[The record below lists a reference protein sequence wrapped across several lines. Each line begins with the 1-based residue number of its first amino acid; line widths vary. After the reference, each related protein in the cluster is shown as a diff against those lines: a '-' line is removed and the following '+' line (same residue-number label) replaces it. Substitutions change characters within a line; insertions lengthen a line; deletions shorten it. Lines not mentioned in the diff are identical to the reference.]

1 MRYALLWMLAMMR
14 RVNVSSKISKRRELH
29 INFGCGNVYDARF
42 FNIDSRPFYHVDLVT
57 KSPMLRTFPNHSAD
71 TIYASHVFE
80 HFPVAQQAAV
90 LHRWLEIL
98 KPGGKLR
105 LSVPDFD
112 KLYARY
118 IESNRSIPAIQDSL
132 MGGQNY
138 PGNFH
143 CTIFSHDHLSSV
155 LDNAGFINIKDWHP
169 NEEKDWPRDYS
180 WGVDLS
186 VNLVGEKPIKILQ
199 TEKL

>member
-1 MRYALLWMLAMMR
+1 
-14 RVNVSSKISKRRELH
+14 
-29 INFGCGNVYDARF
+29 
-42 FNIDSRPFYHVDLVT
+42 
-57 KSPMLRTFPNHSAD
+57 MLRAFPNDSAD
-71 TIYASHVFE
+71 SIYASHVFE
-80 HFPVAQQAAV
+80 HSPVAQQAAV

-118 IESNRSIPAIQDSL
+118 IESNRSIPDIQYSL
-132 MGGQNY
+132 MGGQDY

-143 CTIFSHDHLSSV
+143 CAIFNHDHLSSV
-155 LDNAGFINIKDWHP
+155 LDNAGFVNIKNWHP

-180 WGVDLS
+180 WGIDLS
-186 VNLVGEKPIKILQ
+186 VNLVGEKPKILQ